1 MNTSTLQHF
10 KHMNTSKD
18 NKGHRQRLRE
28 KFLKNGLGGFLD
40 YEIIELLLTLGTPRK
55 DCKQSAKDA
64 LKKFGS
70 LKAVLEAEPAELK
83 EIKGIGDN
91 NVFGLKIAQ
100 SVSRRYLADRII
112 DQDFIRSAD
121 EVIDYLKHNLR
132 DKSREVFLVIY
143 LNGRNQ
149 ILKMEEL
156 FQGTLTT
163 SAVYPREVVKRAL
176 VNDAA
181 ALVFVHNHPSGNP
194 NPSKDD
200 LTITKKLKEAAQA
213 IDVSVHDHL
222 IIAGNDV
229 YSFADHG
236 LI

>member
-1 MNTSTLQHF
+1 MT
-10 KHMNTSKD
+10 TSKE
-18 NKGHRQRLRE
+18 KEGHRQRLRE
-28 KFLKNGLGGFLD
+28 KFLKNGLDGFHD

-70 LKAVLEAEPAELK
+70 LKGVLEASPSELK
-83 EIKGIGDN
+83 KIKGIGDN

-112 DQDFIRSAD
+112 DKDFIRSAD

-149 ILKMEEL
+149 ILNMEEL
-156 FQGTLTT
+156 FEGTLST

-194 NPSKDD
+194 NPSQDD
-200 LTITKKLKEAAQA
+200 LTITKKLKEATLA

>member
-1 MNTSTLQHF
+1 MT
-10 KHMNTSKD
+10 TSKE
-18 NKGHRQRLRE
+18 KEGHRQRLRE
-28 KFLKNGLGGFLD
+28 KFLKNGLDGFHD

-70 LKAVLEAEPAELK
+70 LKDVLEASPSELK
-83 EIKGIGDN
+83 KIKGIADN

-100 SVSRRYLADRII
+100 SVSRRFLADRII
-112 DQDFIRSAD
+112 DKEFIRSAD

-149 ILKMEEL
+149 ILNMEEL
-156 FQGTLTT
+156 FEETLST

-194 NPSKDD
+194 NPSQDD
-200 LTITKKLKEAAQA
+200 LTITKKLKEAALA

>member
-1 MNTSTLQHF
+1 
-10 KHMNTSKD
+10 MNTSKD

-28 KFLKNGLGGFLD
+28 KFLKNGLDGFLD

-132 DKSREVFLVIY
+132 DKNREVFLVIY

-200 LTITKKLKEAAQA
+200 LTITKKLREAAQA

>member
-1 MNTSTLQHF
+1 MSTS
-10 KHMNTSKD
+10 NE

-28 KFLKNGLGGFLD
+28 KFLKNGLEGFLD

-70 LKAVLEAEPAELK
+70 LKAVLEASVKNLK

-100 SVSRRYLADRII
+100 AVSRRYLADRIV
-112 DQDFIRSAD
+112 DKDFIHSAD
-121 EVIDYLKHNLR
+121 EVMEYLKHNLR
-132 DKSREVFLVIY
+132 DKNKEIFLVIY

-156 FQGTLTT
+156 FEGTLTT
-163 SAVYPREVVKRAL
+163 SAVYPREVIKGAL
-176 VNDAA
+176 ANNAA
-181 ALVFVHNHPSGNP
+181 ALVFVHNHPSGNS
-194 NPSKDD
+194 NPSQDD
-200 LTITKKLKEAAQA
+200 IALTKQLKTAAEA
-213 IDVSVHDHL
+213 IDIYIHDHL
-222 IIAGNDV
+222 IIANNDV

>member
-1 MNTSTLQHF
+1 
-10 KHMNTSKD
+10 MNTSKD

-28 KFLKNGLGGFLD
+28 KFLKNGLDGFLD

-112 DQDFIRSAD
+112 DKDFIRSAD

>member
-1 MNTSTLQHF
+1 
-10 KHMNTSKD
+10 MNTSK
-18 NKGHRQRLRE
+18 NNEGHRQRLRD
-28 KFLKNGLGGFLD
+28 KFLKNGLDGFHD

-55 DCKQSAKDA
+55 DCKPMAKKA

-70 LKAVLEAEPAELK
+70 LKAVLEAEKTELK
-83 EIKGIGDN
+83 EINGVGDN

-100 SVSRRYLADRII
+100 SVARRYLADRII
-112 DQDFIRSAD
+112 DKDIVRSAD
-121 EVIDYLKHNLR
+121 EVMAYLKHSLR
-132 DKSREVFLVIY
+132 DKNREAFLVIY

-156 FQGTLTT
+156 FKGTLTT

-176 VNDAA
+176 DNNAA

-194 NPSKDD
+194 NPSQDD
-200 LTITKKLKEAAQA
+200 LSITKKLKESAKA
-213 IDVSVHDHL
+213 IDVSIHDHR
-222 IIAGNDV
+222 IIAGNEV

>member
-1 MNTSTLQHF
+1 MAKQNE
-10 KHMNTSKD
+10 
-18 NKGHRQRLRE
+18 GHRQRLRE
-28 KFLKNGLGGFLD
+28 KFLKSGLDGFHD
-40 YEIIELLLTLGTPRK
+40 YEIIELLLTLGQPLK
-55 DCKQSAKDA
+55 DCKPMAKAA

-70 LKAVLEAEPAELK
+70 LKAVLEADTAELK
-83 EIKGIGDN
+83 AIKGIGDK
-91 NVFGLKIAQ
+91 NVFGLKITQA
-100 SVSRRYLADRII
+100 VSRRYLADRIM
-112 DQDFIRSAD
+112 DKDFVRSTD
-121 EVIDYLKHNLR
+121 EVMDYLKHNLR

-156 FQGTLTT
+156 FAGTLTT
-163 SAVYPREVVKRAL
+163 SVVYPREVVKRAL
-176 VNDAA
+176 DNDAA

-194 NPSKDD
+194 NPSQDD
-200 LTITKKLKEAAQA
+200 LTITKKLKEASQS

-222 IIAGNDV
+222 IIAGNEV